1 MSEQSPKQVLDN
13 LNMQSAIVLA
23 LCASPLFFLF
33 TFLGDPGRGRA
44 AAVCAF
50 VILTSAKIY
59 WSLKR
64 HVPFWVALL
73 IATLLQIPLAL
84 LNPWA
89 NKSYPGVVLL
99 PLALVDLA
107 VVCGILKLAAKM
119 TTQKGDG
126 APAGTN
132 LET

>member
-13 LNMQSAIVLA
+13 LNMQSAIVVA

-33 TFLGDPGRGRA
+33 LFLGDPGRGRA

-50 VILTSAKIY
+50 VIMMSAKIY

-64 HVPFWVALL
+64 HFLFWVALL
-73 IATLLQIPLAL
+73 IATLLQIPLAF
-84 LNPWA
+84 LNPWG
-89 NKSYPGVVLL
+89 NESYTGVVLL

-107 VVCGILKLAAKM
+107 VVCGILKLVEK
-119 TTQKGDG
+119 TTTARGPQS
-126 APAGTN
+126 PTRTN
-132 LET
+132 PET